1 MKIDFHPNFR
11 RAYKKRILRNQKL
24 VEKVKERIKLFQANP
39 KNPVIKD
46 HRLMGSKFKYRSF
59 SITGDIRIIYE
70 QQDDKIVFHDIGT
83 HNQVY

>member
-11 RAYKKRILRNQKL
+11 RAYKKRILNNQKL
-24 VEKVKERIKLFQANP
+24 VEKVKERVKIFQENP
-39 KNPVIKD
+39 QNPLLRD
-46 HRLMGSKFKYRSF
+46 HALAGSKFKYRSF

-70 QQDDKIVFHDIGT
+70 QQDNKIVFHDIGT